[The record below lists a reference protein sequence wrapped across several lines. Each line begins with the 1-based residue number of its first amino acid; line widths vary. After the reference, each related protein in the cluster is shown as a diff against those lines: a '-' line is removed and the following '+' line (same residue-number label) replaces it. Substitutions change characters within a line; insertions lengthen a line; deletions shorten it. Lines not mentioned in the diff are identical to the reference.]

1 MIDSTQASSIKMLS
15 LKGKALASVL
25 GTHTD
30 LEACDADELALSFY
44 TLEGIFTEILDR
56 VGGDTV
62 GLEQQDGQARTP
74 GAVPCP
80 PSAGL

>member
-1 MIDSTQASSIKMLS
+1 MIDSKEASSIKMLS

-30 LEACDADELALSFY
+30 LEGCDPDELALSFY
-44 TLEGIFTEILDR
+44 TLEGIFAEILDR

-62 GLEQQDGQARTP
+62 GLEPEDGQARTP
-74 GAVPCP
+74 G
-80 PSAGL
+80 SAMSA